1 MTTLLASPLGLLIG
15 MALGALGGGGSVLAV
30 PVLVYVV
37 GQSPRA
43 AITTSLL
50 VVGVT
55 ALGGLV
61 SHWRAGTVRVRSGVL
76 FGLAGVGGSV
86 LGARLHLLL
95 PSTALLGAFAV
106 LMLVAA
112 VAMLRRGRD
121 ADTRPVPD
129 GPAPTEGG
137 TATAVRISGGR
148 VALRVLAAG
157 SVVGLL
163 TGLLGVGG
171 GFVIVPALVLVLR
184 FPMPVAVGTSL
195 LVIAINA
202 ATALTAQLVGGGH
215 VDWPVVIP
223 FTIAAAIGVLIGSRV
238 AQRVS
243 ADRLQQAFAVLLIV
257 VALFVGADATGV
269 IS

>member
-1 MTTLLASPLGLLIG
+1 MTALLASPLGLLIG
-15 MALGALGGGGSVLAV
+15 VALGALGGGGSVLAV
-30 PVLVYVV
+30 PMLVYVV

-61 SHWRAGTVRVRSGVL
+61 THWRAGTVRLRSGL
-76 FGLAGVGGSV
+76 AFGLAGVGGSV
-86 LGARLHLLL
+86 LGARLNALLS
-95 PSTALLGAFAV
+95 PAVLLGAFAV
-106 LMLVAA
+106 LLVVAA
-112 VAMLRRGRD
+112 AAMLRR
-121 ADTRPVPD
+121 TRGDRPIA
-129 GPAPTEGG
+129 GPGATPPAGG
-137 TATAVRISGGR
+137 PGTAVRVRSGA
-148 VALRVLAAG
+148 VAVRVLAAG
-157 SVVGLL
+157 SAVGLL

-202 ATALTAQLVGGGH
+202 ATALTTQVVGGGH
-215 VDWPVVIP
+215 VDWSVAVP
-223 FTIAAAIGVLIGSRV
+223 FTVAAAAGVLVGSRV
-238 AQRVS
+238 ARSVP
-243 ADRLQQAFAVLLIV
+243 ADRLQQAFAVLLVV

-269 IS
+269 VG

>member
-1 MTTLLASPLGLLIG
+1 MTALLASPLGLLIG
-15 MALGALGGGGSVLAV
+15 VALGALGGGGSVLAV
-30 PVLVYVV
+30 PMLVYVV
-37 GQSPRA
+37 GQSPHA

-61 SHWRAGTVRVRSGVL
+61 SHWRAGNVRLRSGAQ
-76 FGLAGVGGSV
+76 FGLAGVVGSI
-86 LGARLHLLL
+86 LGARLHAQL
-95 PSTALLGAFAV
+95 PSTVLLGAFAV

-112 VAMLRRGRD
+112 LAMLRRGTAG
-121 ADTRPVPD
+121 ADEPLPRAATR
-129 GPAPTEGG
+129 AAGG
-137 TATAVRISGGR
+137 TTTAVRIARSG

-157 SVVGLL
+157 SAVGLL

-171 GFVIVPALVLVLR
+171 GFVIVPALVLALR
-184 FPMPVAVGTSL
+184 FPMAVAVGTSL

-202 ATALTAQLVGGGH
+202 ATALVTQTVGGGH
-215 VDWPVVIP
+215 VDWSVAIP
-223 FTIAAAIGVLIGSRV
+223 FTVAAAIGVQVGSRV
-238 AQRVS
+238 ARSVS
-243 ADRLQQAFAVLLIV
+243 AGRLQQAFAVLLVI